1 MAERHYKRETLEEYH
16 WKRKG
21 SVLSLGPTLILKNL
35 FRIEET

>member
-21 SVLSLGPTLILKNL
+21 FGLSLGPTLILKNL
-35 FRIEET
+35 SSTEET